1 MKNISLTLPTLFLS
15 ILFLSACSNTPNSLQ
30 LIPKLDEKITNTK
43 IDSNKKW
50 LIGSQDLRTERYL
63 IAISKGDD
71 VATLINESSS
81 TRALIE
87 KTLQAHWAKQG
98 LQFTNKSTNE
108 YQIDIQLLKLLAE
121 VEQSTMSHET
131 DINLIIKV
139 QLKSSKT
146 TFSKTFRSHYEEKA
160 PFSASVKDLSE
171 LLNTQLSQLLDQ
183 IVQDRELNDKL
194 LQL

>member
-15 ILFLSACSNTPNSLQ
+15 ILFLSACSNTPSSLQ
-30 LIPKLDEKITNTK
+30 LTPKLDENIKKTEIK
-43 IDSNKKW
+43 SNKQW
-50 LIGSQDLRTERYL
+50 LIASQDLRTERYL
-63 IAISKGDD
+63 IAISAGDD

-81 TRALIE
+81 TRSLIE

-98 LQFTNKSTNE
+98 HQFTNKSSNQ
-108 YQIDIQLLKLLAE
+108 YQIDIQLLKLLAV

-139 QLKSSKT
+139 QLKSNAT

-183 IVQDRELNDKL
+183 IVQDPELNDKL
-194 LQL
+194 LQI